1 MKDFDLNLLQEVVQK
16 INKIAFVPS
25 PQTQEAAAMAQQEG
39 LIQPTQPAPGSSDQP
54 QIGFNEIAQLIQQGL
69 EAVMQAQQ
77 QGFQQVLGE
86 LQLLKVS
93 GSANG
98 KKKSVAERLDQL
110 EQMLIQGTQSAQPIP
125 QQEQPPAEQQP
136 PQQA

>member
-16 INKIAFVPS
+16 INKFAFVPS

-54 QIGFNEIAQLIQQGL
+54 QIGFNEIAQLIQQGI

-93 GSANG
+93 GAGNG

-110 EQMLIQGTQSAQPIP
+110 EQMLIQGTQSAQPTP
-125 QQEQPPAEQQP
+125 QEQPPAEQQQ

>member
-54 QIGFNEIAQLIQQGL
+54 QIGFNEIAQLIQQGI
-69 EAVMQAQQ
+69 EAMMQAQQ

-110 EQMLIQGTQSAQPIP
+110 EQMLIQGTQSAQPTP

>member
-16 INKIAFVPS
+16 INKFAFVPS

-54 QIGFNEIAQLIQQGL
+54 QIGFNEIAQLIQQGI

-93 GSANG
+93 GAGNG

-110 EQMLIQGTQSAQPIP
+110 EQMLIQGTQSAP
-125 QQEQPPAEQQP
+125 QEQPPAEQQQ